1 MKPQNNNTQPTLT
14 YAVTFRHQENRVTH
28 SLELI
33 RLTKKDLLD
42 AIICYADQYRS
53 MEAICE
59 QTGEVVMS
67 HYYSIEFWGDEE

>member
-1 MKPQNNNTQPTLT
+1 MPTTTTTQPQFT
-14 YAVTFRHQENRVTH
+14 YAVTFRHQENRITH

-33 RLTKKDLLD
+33 KLTKKDLCD
-42 AIICYADQYRS
+42 AIMCYADKYRS

-67 HYYSIEFWGDEE
+67 HYYSMEFWESEV

>member
-1 MKPQNNNTQPTLT
+1 MPTTTQTQPLFT
-14 YAVTFRHQENRVTH
+14 YAVTFRHQENNITH

-33 RLTKKDLLD
+33 RLTKADLCD
-42 AIICYADQYRS
+42 AIMCYADQYRS

-67 HYYSIEFWGDEE
+67 HYYSMEFWEY

>member
-1 MKPQNNNTQPTLT
+1 MKPNTTTQPSLT
-14 YAVTFRHQENRVTH
+14 YSITFRHQENNITQ

-33 RLTKKDLLD
+33 RLSKADLCD
-42 AIICYADQYRS
+42 AIMCYADQYRS

-67 HYYSIEFWGDEE
+67 HYYSLDFWECWEG